1 MVVTLLV
8 DAGFGERGVFR
19 RLTGSDWK
27 SIMIV
32 RSLWYTGHSG
42 TPSLTAMK
50 ASSRDPSRHGGPAPS
65 ALTEKEQQ

>member
-8 DAGFGERGVFR
+8 DAGFGESGVFR

-42 TPSLTAMK
+42 TPSLTSLK
-50 ASSRDPSRHGGPAPS
+50 EGRDPSRHGAPAPIGFD
-65 ALTEKEQQ
+65 